1 MKQRLHKVVFVGAA
15 LLVVG
20 CIYALLCRWLGWGV
34 PCLFRLTTGL
44 QCPGCGV
51 SRMCMALLRL
61 DLAGAWQ
68 ANPVLLCLL
77 PLLVAIAADMI
88 VRYVRTGSAG
98 AKGWSAFATWI
109 AIIALVAFGIARN
122 L

>member
-20 CIYALLCRWLGWGV
+20 CIYALVCRWLGWGI
-34 PCLFRLTTGL
+34 PCLFRLATGW

-51 SRMCMALLRL
+51 SRMCLALLRL
-61 DLAGAWQ
+61 DFAGAWQ
-68 ANPVLLCLL
+68 ANPALLCLT
-77 PLLVAIAADMI
+77 PLLAAIAADMT
-88 VRYVRTGSAG
+88 VRYVRTGLATP
-98 AKGWSAFATWI
+98 KGWSQIATWI
-109 AIIALVAFGIARN
+109 AIIALLVFGILRN